1 MRLLKKIIL
10 LFIGLYVLLCAAVY
24 FMPEKFFF
32 LPFNFQA
39 DLKKVRADGFD
50 AEEVLYHIYPDGQE
64 VKGWLALNKTP
75 ENNGKI
81 VLFLHGN
88 AFNLGHY
95 YHKVVP
101 FYKAG
106 YSVFL
111 PEHRGFG
118 GQGNKIRQRFLE
130 EDSLKAV
137 SYLHQLGFENKDIVV
152 YGMSLGTHQA
162 LYAAVHTED
171 EGLFE
176 GVVLE
181 VPFTSFLDTIQSR
194 LGWGNLPPIP
204 LPLDLLIR
212 DAYDN
217 TALMPELQSRV
228 LVMMTESDWLVPP
241 QQAKDLYALAKA
253 PKTLVS
259 YQSGIHENL
268 YYLQNYKEILA
279 WLKTK

>member
-1 MRLLKKIIL
+1 MRLLKYVLIL
-10 LFIGLYVLLCAAVY
+10 LVTLYVLLCAAVY

-39 DLKKVRADGFD
+39 DLEKVRADGFD
-50 AEEVLYHIYPDGQE
+50 AQEVLYHIYPDGQE
-64 VKGWLALNKTP
+64 VKGWLALNKTA
-75 ENNGKI
+75 ENNGQI

-88 AFNLGHY
+88 AFNLGRY

-101 FYKAG
+101 LFEAG

-118 GQGNKIRQRFLE
+118 GQGRKIYQSYLE
-130 EDSLKAV
+130 EDSLKAL
-137 SYLHQLGFENKDIVV
+137 SFLHQLGFENKDIVV

-162 LYAAVHTED
+162 LYAAVHSED

-181 VPFTSFLDTIQSR
+181 VPFTSFSDTIQSR
-194 LGWGNLPPIP
+194 LGWGYLPPIP
-204 LPLDLLIR
+204 LPLDFLIR

-217 TALMPELQSRV
+217 TELMKRLQSRV
-228 LVMMTESDWLVPP
+228 LVMMTEVDQLVPP

-268 YYLQNYKEILA
+268 YYLRNYKEILA